1 MEGDIRCI
9 LNASPG
15 WGGKMK
21 KVIIGLMALLVAGS
35 ASAIEF
41 EGSIGGVSNYV
52 WRGATQSAGNAAVQ
66 GSIGIEHGG
75 IYANAWGSQVDYNDD
90 TKAEFDLTAGYSNN
104 IKMLS
109 YDVGYV
115 RYSYAGD
122 DVDFGDDAHEVYFGL
137 GLGPISGTIYRDI
150 DNDSNYY
157 AGALSVNEIVE
168 LPIDIS
174 GFLGRNADSMMDAGV
189 SVSKNINGFE
199 VGYTYTWSEEDI
211 EDSTHAVGIFY
222 TF

>member
-1 MEGDIRCI
+1 
-9 LNASPG
+9 
-15 WGGKMK
+15 MK
-21 KVIIGLMALLVAGS
+21 KVIIGLIALFVTS
-35 ASAIEF
+35 TASAFEF

-75 IYANAWGSQVDYNDD
+75 LYANAWGSQVDYNDD
-90 TKAEFDLTAGYSNN
+90 TDAEVDLTVGYSND
-104 IKMLS
+104 IKMFS
-109 YDVGYV
+109 YDVGYI
-115 RYSYAGD
+115 RYSYIGD
-122 DVDFGDDAHEVYFGL
+122 DVDFGDDAQEIYFGL
-137 GLGPISGTIYRDI
+137 ALGPISGTIYRDI

-157 AGALSVNEIVE
+157 AGALSVNDIVE

-174 GFLGRNADSMMDAGV
+174 GFIGRNADSNMDAGV
-189 SVSKNINGFE
+189 TIGKNIKGFD

-211 EDSTHAVGIFY
+211 EDSTHSVGIFY

>member
-1 MEGDIRCI
+1 
-9 LNASPG
+9 
-15 WGGKMK
+15 MK
-21 KVIIGLMALLVAGS
+21 KVIIGLIALFVTS
-35 ASAIEF
+35 TASAFEF

-75 IYANAWGSQVDYNDD
+75 LYANAWGSQVDYNDD
-90 TKAEFDLTAGYSNN
+90 TDAEVDLTVGYSNSV
-104 IKMLS
+104 KMIS

-115 RYSYAGD
+115 RYSYIGD
-122 DVDFGDDAHEVYFGL
+122 EVDFGEDAQEIYFGL
-137 GLGPISGTIYRDI
+137 ALGPISGTIYRDI

-157 AGALSVNEIVE
+157 AGALAVNEIVE

-174 GFLGRNADSMMDAGV
+174 GFVGRNADSNMDAGV
-189 SVSKNINGFE
+189 TISKSIKGFD

-211 EDSTHAVGIFY
+211 EDSTHSVGIFY

>member
-1 MEGDIRCI
+1 
-9 LNASPG
+9 
-15 WGGKMK
+15 MK
-21 KVIIGLMALLVAGS
+21 KVIIGLIALFVTS
-35 ASAIEF
+35 TASAFEF

-52 WRGATQSAGNAAVQ
+52 WRGATQTAGNAAIQ

-75 IYANAWGSQVDYNDD
+75 LYANAWGSQVDYNDD
-90 TKAEFDLTAGYSNN
+90 IDAEVDLTVGYSND

-109 YDVGYV
+109 YDVGYI
-115 RYSYAGD
+115 RYSYIGD
-122 DVDFGDDAHEVYFGL
+122 DVDFGDDAQEIYFGL
-137 GLGPISGTIYRDI
+137 ALGPISGTIYRDI

-157 AGALSVNEIVE
+157 AGALSVNDIVE

-174 GFLGRNADSMMDAGV
+174 GFIGRNADSNMDAGV
-189 SVSKNINGFE
+189 TIGKNIKGFD

-211 EDSTHAVGIFY
+211 EDSTHSVGIFY

>member
-1 MEGDIRCI
+1 
-9 LNASPG
+9 
-15 WGGKMK
+15 MK
-21 KVIIGLMALLVAGS
+21 KVIIGLIALLATS
-35 ASAIEF
+35 TASAFEF

-75 IYANAWGSQVDYNDD
+75 LYANAWGSQVDYNDD
-90 TKAEFDLTAGYSNN
+90 TDAEVDLTVGYSNSV
-104 IKMLS
+104 KMIS

-115 RYSYAGD
+115 RYSYIGD
-122 DVDFGDDAHEVYFGL
+122 EVDFGEDAQEIYFGL
-137 GLGPISGTIYRDI
+137 ALGPISGTIYRDI

-174 GFLGRNADSMMDAGV
+174 GFIGRNADSMMDAGV
-189 SVSKNINGFE
+189 TISKSIKGFD

-211 EDSTHAVGIFY
+211 EDSTHSVGIFY

>member
-9 LNASPG
+9 LDAFPG
-15 WGGKMK
+15 CGGKMK
-21 KVIIGLMALLVAGS
+21 KVIIGLIALFATS
-35 ASAIEF
+35 FASALEF

-52 WRGATQSAGNAAVQ
+52 WRGVTQSAGNPAVQ

-75 IYANAWGSQVDYNDD
+75 LYVNAWGSQVDYDDD
-90 TKAEFDLTAGYSNN
+90 TTAEVDITAGYSNN
-104 IKMLS
+104 IKKLS
-109 YDVGYV
+109 YDVGYI
-115 RYSYAGD
+115 RYSYIGD
-122 DVDFGDDAHEVYFGL
+122 DVNFADDAQEIYFGL
-137 GLGPISGTIYRDI
+137 ALGPVSGTIYRDI

-174 GFLGRNADSMMDAGV
+174 GFVGRNANSNMDAGV
-189 SVSKNINGFE
+189 TIGKSIKGFDI
-199 VGYTYTWSEEDI
+199 GYTYTWSEEDI
-211 EDSTHAVGIFY
+211 EDSTHSVGVLY